1 MGLVAQGQVL
11 SPSGGNGSKYW
22 GRVSG
27 KSVRAPAMP
36 WSRCQTQQGPR
47 GVASGLPPSG
57 LRLGKRE
64 AAGYRLL
71 KRVWLQLGKRLEGGV
86 YETIAA
92 AFRVEGY
99 GWSVITIWICGISP
113 VRAQACTPDPLS
125 VLLPKHSVWYRT
137 EVLTRK
143 PQDRISGDTHLLR
156 CLGLDRLPEAGQL
169 ETDGT

>member
-22 GRVSG
+22 GCVSG
-27 KSVRAPAMP
+27 
-36 WSRCQTQQGPR
+36 QGPCYALVKGVKHSR
-47 GVASGLPPSG
+47 GRGAWLQACHPAG

-156 CLGLDRLPEAGQL
+156 CLCLDRLPEAGQL